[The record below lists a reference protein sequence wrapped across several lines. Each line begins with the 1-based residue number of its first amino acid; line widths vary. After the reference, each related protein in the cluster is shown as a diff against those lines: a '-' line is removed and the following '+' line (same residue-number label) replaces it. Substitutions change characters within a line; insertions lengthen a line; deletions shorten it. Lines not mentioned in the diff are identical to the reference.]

1 MIKVG
6 TLMTPWS
13 KLYGIYTQ
21 QELKKEAN
29 LDAQIV
35 YYRSDKDLFDAL
47 LLGEIQLTPKG
58 LKDLPTTL
66 PEGINIAALSERGVV
81 ANTLFLSIKNKEE
94 KNLFGLKS
102 NAKVWINSEINRA
115 QMQTFRDD
123 LVFEVKDLSPME
135 AIDALRED
143 TYDACVLTASTIDIV
158 GLNSDEFHTIQFSPK
173 EFITE
178 PGQSVVTFL
187 TAEED
192 IKTRKAMK
200 QFHHKN
206 VALVTNVERQVKQLF
221 KDKDVAA
228 YCQHDAG
235 GNYHLWAAAIIKGEL
250 KRTRL
255 SHSTSFELA
264 ERCFETLNQNE

>member
-21 QELKKEAN
+21 QELKKDAN
-29 LDAQIV
+29 LDSQIV

-66 PEGINIAALSERGVV
+66 PEGVNIAALSERGIV

-102 NAKVWINSEINRA
+102 NAKVWVNSDINRA
-115 QMQTFRDD
+115 QMYTFRDD

-143 TYDACVLTASTIDIV
+143 SYDACILTAVTIDIV
-158 GLNSDEFHTIQFSPK
+158 GLNSDEFQTVQFSPK

-178 PGQSVVTFL
+178 PGQAVVTFL

-192 IKTRKAMK
+192 ISTRRKIK
-200 QFHHKN
+200 PFHHKN
-206 VALVTNVERQVKQLF
+206 VALVTNVERQLKKLF
-221 KDKDVAA
+221 NDKDVAA

-235 GNYHLWAAAIIKGEL
+235 GNYHLWAAAIVNGAL

-264 ERCFETLNQNE
+264 ERCFDALNQNK

>member
-29 LDAQIV
+29 LDSQIV
-35 YYRSDKDLFDAL
+35 YYRTDKDLFEAL

-58 LKDLPTTL
+58 LKDLSATL
-66 PEGINIAALSERGVV
+66 PEGINIAALSDRGVV

-94 KNLFGLKS
+94 NNLFGLKS
-102 NAKVWINSEINRA
+102 NAKVWVHSEINRA

-135 AIDALRED
+135 AIDALRDD
-143 TYDACVLTASTIDIV
+143 TYDACVLTAATIDIV
-158 GLNSDEFHTIQFSPK
+158 GLNHDEFQTVQFSPK

-178 PGQSVVTFL
+178 PGQAVVTFL

-192 IKTRKAMK
+192 IKTRRTLK

-206 VALVTNVERQVKQLF
+206 VALVTNVERQLKRLF
-221 KDKDVAA
+221 NDKDVAA

-235 GNYHLWAAAIIKGEL
+235 GNYHLWAAALINGKL

-264 ERCFETLNQNE
+264 ERCFEALNK

>member
-21 QELKKEAN
+21 QELKKDAN
-29 LDAQIV
+29 LDSQIV

-47 LLGEIQLTPKG
+47 LLGEIQITTKG

-66 PEGINIAALSERGVV
+66 PEGVNIAALSERGV
-81 ANTLFLSIKNKEE
+81 ATNSLFFAIKNKEE
-94 KNLFGLKS
+94 KNLFGLKT
-102 NAKVWINSEINRA
+102 NAKVWVNSEINRA

-143 TYDACVLTASTIDIV
+143 TYDACILTTVTIDIV
-158 GLNSDEFHTIQFSPK
+158 GLNSDEFHTVQFSPK

-178 PGQSVVTFL
+178 PGQAVVAFL

-192 IKTRKAMK
+192 ITTRKTIK

-206 VALVTNVERQVKQLF
+206 VALVTNIERKVKQLF
-221 KDKDVAA
+221 NDKDVVA

-235 GNYHLWAAAIIKGEL
+235 GNYHLWAAAIINGKL

-264 ERCFETLNQNE
+264 ERCFDALNQNK